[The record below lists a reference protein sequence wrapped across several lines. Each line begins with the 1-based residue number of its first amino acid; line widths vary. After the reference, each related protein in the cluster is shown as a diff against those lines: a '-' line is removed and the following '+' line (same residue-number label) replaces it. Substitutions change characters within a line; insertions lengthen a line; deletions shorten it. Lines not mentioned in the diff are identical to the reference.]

1 MKISAFPV
9 VVSNPNAA
17 LTPDRNA
24 GNGSARA
31 RNGLPT
37 SSAAN
42 VGTNVAANDP
52 EGQILQGEVLY
63 SRSTP
68 RSSASSSLRN
78 SNEGYTSSQRE
89 RPGYEPRPPVNN
101 FSRRIAV
108 EAYQQNEDI
117 AQNGLAN
124 AVGSIDVYA

>member
-9 VVSNPNAA
+9 VVSNPNTA

-31 RNGLPT
+31 RNGVPGSNT
-37 SSAAN
+37 AVVIARGVAN
-42 VGTNVAANDP
+42 VSANDP
-52 EGQILQGEVLY
+52 EGQVLQGEVLFN
-63 SRSTP
+63 RSTP
-68 RSSASSSLRN
+68 RSSPASSFD
-78 SNEGYTSSQRE
+78 GYTSSQRE
-89 RPGYEPRPPVNN
+89 RPGYEPRPPANN
-101 FSRRIAV
+101 FSRRTAI